1 MTVLELKKFCKQV
14 YFLKERC
21 RYRVLPTV
29 KNSVINAVFPIWQIV
44 ELPNFFLNWDS
55 LHAIL
60 NSHCKAWSYRKKKH
74 KKIKAYKKSV

>member
-44 ELPNFFLNWDS
+44 ELPNFF
-55 LHAIL
+55 
-60 NSHCKAWSYRKKKH
+60 
-74 KKIKAYKKSV
+74 